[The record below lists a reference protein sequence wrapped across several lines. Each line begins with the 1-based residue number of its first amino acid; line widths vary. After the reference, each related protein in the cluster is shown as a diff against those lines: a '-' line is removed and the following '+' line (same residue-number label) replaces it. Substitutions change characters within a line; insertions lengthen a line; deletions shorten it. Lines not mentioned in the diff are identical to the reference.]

1 MSSETVA
8 VVGGGITSA
17 QVALKLLEEGH
28 DVHLISRHEIRE
40 KMFDSDS
47 GWLGPKHMTGFARV
61 QDFDRRRQII
71 NKARHR
77 GSMPPEVKSALC
89 RAIAQS
95 QIRWHEDSV
104 EKIEAVDERLR
115 IRLKDA
121 AALKVDR
128 ILLATGFA
136 KKRPGGDFVDSLIS
150 SASLPC
156 AECGYPVIDKGLRW
170 HANVFVA
177 GPLAELELGPVS
189 RNIAGARRAADRL
202 VDVVRKKKACT
213 QRAS

>member
-1 MSSETVA
+1 MKHVT
-8 VVGGGITSA
+8 
-17 QVALKLLEEGH
+17 EG
-28 DVHLISRHEIRE
+28 RC
-40 KMFDSDS
+40 
-47 GWLGPKHMTGFARV
+47 
-61 QDFDRRRQII
+61 RQ
-71 NKARHR
+71 R
-77 GSMPPEVKSALC
+77 VKSALC

-95 QIRWHEDSV
+95 QVRWYEDSV
-104 EKIEAVDERLR
+104 EEVEAFERMLQ

-121 AALKVDR
+121 EVLEADR
-128 ILLATGFA
+128 ILLTTGFQ
-136 KKRPGGDFVDSLIS
+136 KSVREPFVDSLIA

-202 VDVVRKKKACT
+202 VDVALNTNAYT
-213 QRAS
+213 QKNS